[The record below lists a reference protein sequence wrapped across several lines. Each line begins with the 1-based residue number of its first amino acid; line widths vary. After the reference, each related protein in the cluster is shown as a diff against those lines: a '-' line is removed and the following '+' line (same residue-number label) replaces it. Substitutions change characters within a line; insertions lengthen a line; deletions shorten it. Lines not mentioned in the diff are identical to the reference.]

1 MEKKIHVSVV
11 IEGEGTHSSFYF
23 KDATIGELY
32 ALNSEIDLLKR
43 EILDRIEAAPKDYEI
58 QDFGDEE

>member
-11 IEGEGTHSSFYF
+11 SEGEGTHSSFYF

-43 EILDRIEAAPKDYEI
+43 EILDRIEADPKYYEI